1 MSPVLGTQLIHR
13 CHERIELYTLTRVRK
28 APVRSSVPRTL
39 ESTFLQCAPAGDAWE
54 STEALA
60 DSKDCA
66 LFSIMNS
73 AVVYNS
79 ISRAIRVSVCLC
91 RHFQSVPGRASAG
104 TWKIRKQT
112 QRRMQGLCWHR
123 WLGCLIGW
131 GFFLIL
137 FCSLSDEAIHF
148 AFPEWGQY
156 FLNDPIHI
164 PLSPFHS

>member
-13 CHERIELYTLTRVRK
+13 CHERIELYTLTRVWK

-39 ESTFLQCAPAGDAWE
+39 ESTFPQCAPAGDAWE

-60 DSKDCA
+60 DSKDCV
-66 LFSIMNS
+66 LFSIMKS

-79 ISRAIRVSVCLC
+79 ISRAIRVSVWFMQTLPKCAWEG
-91 RHFQSVPGRASAG
+91 FGRNMKDQKADTAANAG
-104 TWKIRKQT
+104 AVSTSMT
-112 QRRMQGLCWHR
+112 GLLD
-123 WLGCLIGW
+123 WLRVLS
-131 GFFLIL
+131 FFVL
-137 FCSLSDEAIHF
+137 FSLWRSDSF
-148 AFPEWGQY
+148 CFPEWGQY